1 MVPRVAPFGPRNGA
15 VNAPGR
21 TRGGWANLGGSPLP
35 SVAHIACAVR
45 HAGADSDFAEQ
56 LDGEVVPIE
65 RTRASR
71 RVKTEPEAA

>member
-1 MVPRVAPFGPRNGA
+1 MAVCGA

-21 TRGGWANLGGSPLP
+21 ARSGRANPGGSPLH
-35 SVAHIACAVR
+35 SVAHIASTVP
-45 HAGADSDFAEQ
+45 GPEADFGLTGRLVAEA
-56 LDGEVVPIE
+56 VPIE